1 MKELFIDKLVF
12 RWDFLHLIPKDAKGT
27 VSDVE
32 HDNELSE
39 YEDESDKE
47 KEQKN
52 ENNTLIT
59 ELTTFRKMQ
68 KSCGMG
74 LFSHN

>member
-39 YEDESDKE
+39 YEDESDK
-47 KEQKN
+47 KGTKN

-59 ELTTFRKMQ
+59 EQTTVRKMQ
-68 KSCGMG
+68 KSC
-74 LFSHN
+74 

>member
-12 RWDFLHLIPKDAKGT
+12 RWDFLHLINRAHKGAKGT

-39 YEDESDKE
+39 YEDESDKKKGT
-47 KEQKN
+47 KE
-52 ENNTLIT
+52 
-59 ELTTFRKMQ
+59 
-68 KSCGMG
+68 
-74 LFSHN
+74 